1 MLSASRSSVAIRS
14 TVGKAE
20 NSSGL
25 WIHSA
30 TIRISTESAIENA
43 RPMSMRNAGI
53 GRNSTVRMK
62 TMPTAKPTSLAL
74 ARSTALTPANGQ
86 NRSPMAAPASS
97 APVAR
102 SGGAGKPPDAF
113 SQLEAFVLQSFIQSM
128 LPQNSQ
134 GFFGKGTAGEVW
146 KSMLAEKL
154 GAQIASSGQVGLA
167 KRLAVGRVPPAAGAL
182 PAAGLDGG
190 PRMSTSLMS
199 ILPYI
204 KSSTSV
210 SEALA
215 IESAPATERS

>member
-1 MLSASRSSVAIRS
+1 MAINPPSDIVLGAVLAADPAKYRAAAERLKRASGDTGSADADFAAAMSELPSWQTS
-14 TVGKAE
+14 TVPE
-20 NSSGL
+20 
-25 WIHSA
+25 
-30 TIRISTESAIENA
+30 TI
-43 RPMSMRNAGI
+43 AG
-53 GRNSTVRMK
+53 
-62 TMPTAKPTSLAL
+62 
-74 ARSTALTPANGQ
+74 NGQ

-97 APVAR
+97 APIAR

>member
-1 MLSASRSSVAIRS
+1 VAINPPSDIVLGAVLAADPAKYRAAAERLKRASGDTGSPVADFATAISELQDWQTS
-14 TVGKAE
+14 TTREATA
-20 NSSGL
+20 SGVPGP
-25 WIHSA
+25 S
-30 TIRISTESAIENA
+30 
-43 RPMSMRNAGI
+43 
-53 GRNSTVRMK
+53 
-62 TMPTAKPTSLAL
+62 PT
-74 ARSTALTPANGQ
+74 R
-86 NRSPMAAPASS
+86 API
-97 APVAR
+97 AR

-167 KRLAVGRVPPAAGAL
+167 KRLAVGRVPPAAGAS
-182 PAAGLDGG
+182 PAAAFDGG

-215 IESAPATERS
+215 IESATATERS